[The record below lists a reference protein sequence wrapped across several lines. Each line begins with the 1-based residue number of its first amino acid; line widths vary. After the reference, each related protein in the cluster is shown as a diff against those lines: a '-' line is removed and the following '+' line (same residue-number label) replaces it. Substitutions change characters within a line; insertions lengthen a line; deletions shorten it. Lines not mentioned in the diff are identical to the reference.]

1 MDSPVPDSKEKYPV
15 TKLTHR
21 FRLAGLGLV
30 LSSFAL
36 LSTPVQAVDGCNG
49 AGTVTYYYNKNGQ
62 VVGRYSQACN
72 STVCEGAGA
81 ITSTFDIQ
89 YLVCPPPGGEA

>member
-1 MDSPVPDSKEKYPV
+1 LKHV
-15 TKLTHR
+15 
-21 FRLAGLGLV
+21 RLSSRRLLASGFALA

-36 LSTPVQAVDGCNG
+36 LSTPAQAVKDGCM
-49 AGTVTYYYNKNGQ
+49 GTGSVTYYYNQNGQ

-89 YLVCPPPGGEA
+89 YLVCPPPPGGGEA

>member
-1 MDSPVPDSKEKYPV
+1 MKNVRRTLSP
-15 TKLTHR
+15 
-21 FRLAGLGLV
+21 RLLASGFALA
-30 LSSFAL
+30 LSGFAL
-36 LSTPVQAVDGCNG
+36 LSTPVQAVNGCNG
-49 AGTVTYYYNKNGQ
+49 VGTVTYYYNKNGQ

-81 ITSTFDIQ
+81 ITSNFDIQ

>member
-1 MDSPVPDSKEKYPV
+1 MNARRIFS
-15 TKLTHR
+15 R
-21 FRLAGLGLV
+21 RLIASGFALA
-30 LSSFAL
+30 LSGFAL
-36 LSTPVQAVDGCNG
+36 LSAPAKAVDGCNG

-72 STVCEGAGA
+72 STVCEGSGA

-89 YLVCPPPGGEA
+89 YLVCPPSGGGA

>member
-1 MDSPVPDSKEKYPV
+1 LKNVRNIFS
-15 TKLTHR
+15 R
-21 FRLAGLGLV
+21 RLLASGFALA

-36 LSTPVQAVDGCNG
+36 LSTPVQAKDGCMG
-49 AGTVTYYYNKNGQ
+49 VGTVTYYYNQNGQ

-81 ITSTFDIQ
+81 ITSNFSVQ
-89 YLVCPPPGGEA
+89 YLVCPPTGGEA

>member
-1 MDSPVPDSKEKYPV
+1 LKNV
-15 TKLTHR
+15 HR
-21 FRLAGLGLV
+21 IFSRRVLASGFALA

-36 LSTPVQAVDGCNG
+36 VSMPAQAVNGCNG
-49 AGTVTYYYNKNGQ
+49 VGTVTYYYNKNGQ

-89 YLVCPPPGGEA
+89 YLVCPPPGGEP

>member
-1 MDSPVPDSKEKYPV
+1 MKYV
-15 TKLTHR
+15 RIALSR
-21 FRLAGLGLV
+21 RVLASGFALA

-36 LSTPVQAVDGCNG
+36 ISSPVQAANGCNG

-81 ITSTFDIQ
+81 ITSNFDIQ

>member
-1 MDSPVPDSKEKYPV
+1 MKNVRRTFS
-15 TKLTHR
+15 HR
-21 FRLAGLGLV
+21 LIASGFALA
-30 LSSFAL
+30 LSGFAL
-36 LSTPVQAVDGCNG
+36 LSTPAKAVDGCNG

-62 VVGRYSQACN
+62 VVGQYSQACN

>member
-1 MDSPVPDSKEKYPV
+1 MKNVRGIFS
-15 TKLTHR
+15 R
-21 FRLAGLGLV
+21 RILASGFALA
-30 LSSFAL
+30 LSSFAV
-36 LSTPVQAVDGCNG
+36 LSTPAPVQAVNGCNG

-89 YLVCPPPGGEA
+89 YLVCPPPGGGEA